1 MKRFLSLVLMVL
13 LISVSTTVFA
23 NGSKEKA
30 ENGVIKIALV
40 IPSTIDDMAWSEA
53 MYNGILAVQ
62 KKMGK
67 DKLKLDVSERLW
79 NAVDAGSAIRQY
91 ASEGYNIVIA
101 HGAQYQSLLN
111 DIAPDFPKT
120 TFAYGTG
127 YAADQPNIFAY
138 DPFAQQGAYLLGMI
152 AGMKTKTNIIGI
164 VGPVESGDAI
174 KYNKGFELG
183 VKAVN
188 PKAKVRIAYT
198 GSFGDLVAAG
208 EIAKS
213 QIAAGADILTGTA
226 QQSVGAI
233 RVAEGAGNVF
243 WLSSDMDQSSLA
255 PKTVL
260 AAQAYN
266 FSKVIEEM
274 IDSRSKGVLGGKHL
288 PLTLKNGMEEIVY
301 NPQLA
306 SEITPDMKT
315 KLDAAKKQIIDG
327 TLKISVE

>member
-1 MKRFLSLVLMVL
+1 MRKFLFLIMVVL
-13 LISVSTTVFA
+13 LISINSAVFA
-23 NGSKEKA
+23 SGSKEAA

-67 DKLKLDVSERLW
+67 DKIKLDVSERLW

-127 YAADQPNIFAY
+127 YAADHPNIFAY

-152 AGMKTKTNIIGI
+152 AGMKTKSNIIGI

-266 FSKVIEEM
+266 FAKVIEEM
-274 IDSRSKGVLGGKHL
+274 IDSRSKGILGGKHI
-288 PLTLKNGMEEIVY
+288 PLTLKNGMEAVVY

-306 SEITPDMKT
+306 SEITPAMKA
-315 KLDAAKKQIIDG
+315 KIDAAEKKIIDG

>member
-1 MKRFLSLVLMVL
+1 MRKFLFPVMVVL
-13 LISVSTTVFA
+13 LISIGSAVFA
-23 NGSKEKA
+23 SGSKEA
-30 ENGVIKIALV
+30 AGNGVIKIALV

-62 KKMGK
+62 EKMGK
-67 DKLKLDVSERLW
+67 DKIKLDVSERLW

-127 YAADQPNIFAY
+127 YATDFPNIFAY
-138 DPFAQQGAYLLGMI
+138 DPYAQEGAYLLGMI
-152 AGMKTKTNIIGI
+152 AGMKTKSNIIGI

-183 VKAVN
+183 VKAAN
-188 PKAKVRIAYT
+188 PKAQVRIAYT

-233 RVAEGAGNVF
+233 RVAQGAGNVF

-255 PKTVL
+255 PKTVI
-260 AAQAYN
+260 AAQAYD
-266 FSKVIEEM
+266 FAKVIKEM
-274 IDSRSKGVLGGKHL
+274 IDSRSKGVLGGKHI
-288 PLTLKNGMEEIVY
+288 PLTLKNGMEAVVY

-306 SEITPDMKT
+306 SEITPAMKA
-315 KLDAAKKQIIDG
+315 KIDAAEKKIIDG